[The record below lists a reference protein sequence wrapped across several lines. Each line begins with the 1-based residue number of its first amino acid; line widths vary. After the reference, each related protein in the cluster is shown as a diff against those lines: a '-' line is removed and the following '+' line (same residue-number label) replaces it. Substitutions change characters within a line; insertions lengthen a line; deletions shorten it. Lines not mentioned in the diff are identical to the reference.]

1 MKCPEKANI
10 ETESPSV
17 LPGLGWE
24 WGLTANGHE
33 LHLLGVMQFFYN
45 WVVVMVAQL
54 CGFTLKNH

>member
-24 WGLTANGHE
+24 WGLTANAHE
-33 LHLLGVMQFFYN
+33 GSFGGDAIFLQLG
-45 WVVVMVAQL
+45 
-54 CGFTLKNH
+54 CGDGCTTLWIYFKKNH